1 MTLSDSRTGRND
13 YCLRLATQLLLRIMK
28 ATICG
33 HHELPEGHEEI
44 HRFTFK
50 LEEGGS
56 HAPSEETISLRT
68 ARVIVSHLEDG
79 NALIQMLRAVAAAK
93 PEEFDSL
100 IGQVF
105 EDAFLENGP
114 SERLPEHGIAFNN
127 ASKNDSPHDV

>member
-1 MTLSDSRTGRND
+1 
-13 YCLRLATQLLLRIMK
+13 MK
-28 ATICG
+28 ATICAQ
-33 HHELPEGHEEI
+33 HELPEGHEEI

-50 LEEGGS
+50 LEEGGT

-79 NALIQMLRAVAAAK
+79 NALIQMLRAVAVAE
-93 PEEFDSL
+93 PGDFDGL

-105 EDAFLENGP
+105 EDAFIEDGP

-127 ASKNDSPHDV
+127 AAKTESPQNV

>member
-1 MTLSDSRTGRND
+1 
-13 YCLRLATQLLLRIMK
+13 MK
-28 ATICG
+28 ATICA
-33 HHELPEGHEEI
+33 HYQLPEGHEEI

-79 NALIQMLRAVAAAK
+79 NALIQMLRAVANAHPADYD
-93 PEEFDSL
+93 EL

-105 EDAFLENGP
+105 EDAFVKDGP
-114 SERLPEHGIAFNN
+114 SERMTDHGLAFNN
-127 ASKNDSPHDV
+127 ATKAESARR